1 MGLDEDQGRK
11 AKGLH
16 QVFSTG
22 VDQGGEASGWGLHQG
37 PRGAESEA
45 TAGVQRSWPECVSLP
60 RFKHDG
66 VLLPE
71 FFISLPGKELVG
83 IRGSW
88 GGGGLLNHR
97 YFTVSVTKGRMRQGM
112 RSTSSE
118 HLSGF

>member
-11 AKGLH
+11 AKRLH

-37 PRGAESEA
+37 PRGAGSEA
-45 TAGVQRSWPECVSLP
+45 TAGVQLSWPECVSLA
-60 RFKHDG
+60 RLKHDG

-83 IRGSW
+83 VRGSW
-88 GGGGLLNHR
+88 GGGAIKPQVLCSQCDKRKDETGDDKH
-97 YFTVSVTKGRMRQGM
+97 KQ
-112 RSTSSE
+112 
-118 HLSGF
+118 